1 MSKEHIVRPDQPVYT
16 ENNLKQLYLSTGST
30 QSPKDVG
37 DSKHY
42 QLGYSKVYLPEL
54 SALIR
59 QMSERSLGGFL
70 NKTNSSTN
78 KVGISHIK
86 GEK

>member
-42 QLGYSKVYLPEL
+42 QLGYSKILPPGL
-54 SALIR
+54 STLRFYPPFRKSAPR
-59 QMSERSLGGFL
+59 ERS
-70 NKTNSSTN
+70 
-78 KVGISHIK
+78 
-86 GEK
+86 